1 MDFVAD
7 PGVFNVKFVLKLID
21 NTLADIA
28 EGSDVVE
35 KDFHPDHVFPRLSFM
50 FFYAFKWL
58 CTNRVW
64 AFFFNFSRIPIYV
77 FCQVV

>member
-1 MDFVAD
+1 MELVAD
-7 PGVFNVKFVLKLID
+7 PGIFNVIFVPKLID

-35 KDFHPDHVFPRLSFM
+35 KDFHQDHAFPRLSFM

-58 CTNRVW
+58 QFSCW
-64 AFFFNFSRIPIYV
+64 AIARETKGRNVPDRLP
-77 FCQVV
+77 